1 MIFAHN
7 HPSGTVEPSNLDKS
21 LTHEMKRVL
30 ACIEV
35 KLLDHLIVNDQEVWS
50 FQQHGLC

>member
-7 HPSGTVEPSNLDKS
+7 HPSGSVEPSKMDKM
-21 LTHEMKRVL
+21 LTNELKRVL

-35 KLLDHLIVNDQEVWS
+35 SLLDHLIVNDHEAWS
-50 FQQHGLC
+50 FKQHGLC